1 MIQVRLRAV
10 DNHVP
15 TVSIP
20 IHKDAMKNQKP
31 RFFCENCNA
40 EVKRDAKFC
49 SKCGHFFASVRCP
62 VCGKTG
68 NASEFKNGCPQCG
81 YAMGSGSVP
90 QKQPAEQSYNK
101 KPTEKD
107 DRLPLWIYI
116 MTITVLLI
124 VIVSLILYL

>member
-68 NASEFKNGCPQCG
+68 
-81 YAMGSGSVP
+81 
-90 QKQPAEQSYNK
+90 
-101 KPTEKD
+101 
-107 DRLPLWIYI
+107 I